1 MILKSSQMAAQSKQ
15 LESGRFLGEMVH
27 ELRLNDLFL
36 ADVRYPER
44 SHLPFH
50 VHSRPYFCLIQG
62 GTYTEGYDRRT
73 RRCAPGM
80 LVFHPAGEAHSETFD
95 ESHVASFNVEIGPEW
110 AQRMDEFGILLDQPV
125 EFERGDVVTLAL
137 RMLEE
142 LSANDSESAL
152 SIEALTWEILA
163 AFGGTRTGVESG
175 QPRWLK
181 DARDVFDS
189 RLDDSVSLRSV
200 AREAGVHPV
209 YFAAAFRR
217 FHGCSPGQY
226 LRRRRFERAR
236 HLISDPD
243 VSLAQVATDAGFSD
257 QSHLNRV
264 FRRFTGMTPGQ
275 YRTFLSS
282 KTSRGVSS
290 RLGSD
295 ENRSVP

>member
-1 MILKSSQMAAQSKQ
+1 MGAQSKR
-15 LESGRFLGEMVH
+15 LESGRFLGETID

-44 SHLPFH
+44 VNLPLH
-50 VHSRPYFCLIQG
+50 VHLRPYFCLIQR
-62 GTYTEGYDRRT
+62 GTYTEGYDRKT

-80 LVFHPAGEAHSETFD
+80 LVFHPAGEAHTEAFD

-110 AQRMDEFGILLDQPV
+110 TQRMNEFGIRLDQPV
-125 EFERGDVVTLAL
+125 EFDGGEIVTLAQ
-137 RMLEE
+137 RMLGE
-142 LSANDSESAL
+142 LSANDSESGL

-163 AFGGTRTGVESG
+163 AFGGASTRVDSS
-175 QPRWLK
+175 QPSWLK
-181 DARDVFDS
+181 DAREALDS
-189 RLDDSVSLRSV
+189 RLDESLSLRSI
-200 AREAGVHPV
+200 AREVGVHPV

-217 FHGCSPGQY
+217 FLNCSPGQY

-236 HLISDPD
+236 HLISDLD
-243 VSLAQVATDAGFSD
+243 VSLAQVATDTGFSD

-282 KTSRGVSS
+282 KTS
-290 RLGSD
+290 
-295 ENRSVP
+295 

>member
-1 MILKSSQMAAQSKQ
+1 MEAQNKR
-15 LESGRFLGEMVH
+15 LESGLFLGETVD

-44 SHLPFH
+44 GNLPLH
-50 VHSRPYFCLIQG
+50 VHARSYFCLIRR
-62 GTYTEGYDRRT
+62 GTYTESYDRKT

-80 LVFHPAGEAHSETFD
+80 LVFHPAGEAHTETFD
-95 ESHVASFNVEIGPEW
+95 ESHVDSFNVEIGPEW
-110 AQRMDEFGILLDQPV
+110 TRRMKEFGILLDQPV
-125 EFERGDVVTLAL
+125 EFKGGERVTLAH

-142 LSANDSESAL
+142 LSANDSESSL

-163 AFGGTRTGVESG
+163 AFGGAHTPVERS
-175 QPRWLK
+175 QPHWLM
-181 DARDVFDS
+181 DAREALDS
-189 RLDDSVSLRSV
+189 RLDESISLRSV
-200 AREAGVHPV
+200 AREVGVHPV
-209 YFAAAFRR
+209 HFAAVFRR

-226 LRRRRFERAR
+226 LRRKRFERAR

-243 VSLAQVATDAGFSD
+243 LSLAQVATDTGFSD

-282 KTSRGVSS
+282 KTS
-290 RLGSD
+290 
-295 ENRSVP
+295 

>member
-1 MILKSSQMAAQSKQ
+1 MERPNKQ
-15 LESGRFLGEMVH
+15 LESGRFLGETVH
-27 ELRLNDLFL
+27 QLRLTDLFL

-44 SHLPFH
+44 GNLPLH
-50 VHSRPYFCLIQG
+50 VHARPYFCLIRG
-62 GTYTEGYDRRT
+62 GTYTEGYDRKT

-80 LVFHPAGEAHSETFD
+80 LVFHPAGEAHFETFD

-110 AQRMDEFGILLDQPV
+110 TQRMSEFGILLDQPV
-125 EFERGDVVTLAL
+125 EFEGGEVASLTL

-142 LSANDSESAL
+142 LRANDSESGL

-163 AFGGTRTGVESG
+163 AFGGAHTGVESS
-175 QPRWLK
+175 QPQWLN
-181 DARDVFDS
+181 DAREALDS
-189 RLDDSVSLRSV
+189 RLDESFSLRSV
-200 AREAGVHPV
+200 ARDVGVHPV

-243 VSLAQVATDAGFSD
+243 VSLAQVAIDTGLSD

-275 YRTFLSS
+275 YRTFISS
-282 KTSRGVSS
+282 KTS
-290 RLGSD
+290 
-295 ENRSVP
+295 